1 MPSTRVEDF
10 CMCVTHYVLTYYF
23 VSLISGYLLTQE
35 NISGVLTEV
44 PPLISESDLHI
55 SQVHTRYTGAWSCI
69 IITCIYRF
77 AYFAEKHAP
86 LEPPTQTFLGL
97 SRVRRNA

>member
-10 CMCVTHYVLTYYF
+10 CMCVIHYVLTYYF

-55 SQVHTRYTGAWSCI
+55 SQVNALSTGAWSFI
-69 IITCIYRF
+69 IITSINSF
-77 AYFAEKHAP
+77 AYFALKHSFAFHP
-86 LEPPTQTFLGL
+86 LLRSNIMSENVMW
-97 SRVRRNA
+97 S